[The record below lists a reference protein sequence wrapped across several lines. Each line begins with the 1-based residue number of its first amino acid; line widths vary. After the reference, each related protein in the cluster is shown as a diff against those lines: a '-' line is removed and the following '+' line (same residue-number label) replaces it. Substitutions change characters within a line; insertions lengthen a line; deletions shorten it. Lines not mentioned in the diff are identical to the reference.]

1 MLLQGIWAVNG
12 IKQVNPDINAAI
24 FPYPADAADDSL
36 IVSGVDVTVT
46 MGRDTPHREEAL
58 RFIEYLFRPDV
69 QEQFAASQ
77 NMIPSVTDAALS
89 DDLALQSV
97 KPYFDSGRITGFLD
111 HQIPP
116 GIPLAE
122 FVQEAIFTG
131 DADATLTTLDNEW
144 RKIAARTIPV
154 TED

>member
-1 MLLQGIWAVNG
+1 M
-12 IKQVNPDINAAI
+12 
-24 FPYPADAADDSL
+24 
-36 IVSGVDVTVT
+36 
-46 MGRDTPHREEAL
+46 
-58 RFIEYLFRPDV
+58 
-69 QEQFAASQ
+69 
-77 NMIPSVTDAALS
+77 
-89 DDLALQSV
+89 